1 MQVYIN
7 REGQQYGPFT
17 KEQVDEALAQGSLMT
32 SDLAWHKGATQ
43 WVPLVQL
50 LATLSSPVPMTSA
63 PDDNPASQIDEKLE
77 SPKTAHAK
85 GSRKGYLWAGISL
98 GIVVVF
104 ALVWFFFL
112 KGGGTTVSDEP
123 IRPPTAPEKKKSKET
138 VEAAIRNAL
147 NKPKGTLTLRDLKK
161 VEELELWDSSIYD
174 LAALSRL
181 EKLKKLDLAGNNI
194 NELMPLAKLKNIEDL
209 ALDRNQITDLSA
221 LSGLTKLNSLGLE
234 NNRITDL
241 TPLSQ
246 LKQLKSLQLKNNPR
260 LTKDQVQKLQQ
271 ALPDCKI
278 DSNAEQ

>member
-43 WVPLVQL
+43 WVPLDQL
-50 LATLSSPVPMTSA
+50 LATLSSPVSETPV
-63 PDDNPASQIDEKLE
+63 PVDNPDSHIDKNPE
-77 SPKTAHAK
+77 SPKTVHAK
-85 GSRKGYLWAGISL
+85 GDRKWHLWAGISL

-112 KGGGTTVSDEP
+112 KGGDTTVSEEP
-123 IRPPTAPEKKKSKET
+123 IRPPTAQEKKKSQET
-138 VEAAIRNAL
+138 VEAAIRNAI
-147 NKPKGTLTLRDLKK
+147 NKPKGALTPRDLKK
-161 VEELELWDSSIYD
+161 IEELELWDSSIYD
-174 LAALSRL
+174 LAALARL

-194 NELMPLAKLKNIEDL
+194 NELMPLAKLKNIENL
-209 ALDRNQITDLSA
+209 ALDRNQVTNLSA

-241 TPLSQ
+241 TPLAQ